1 MKLKNRSNIIKIQ
14 LEVRDKNVTENF
26 RNVKSFLKIL
36 VSTWSDFEK
45 TVGWCWIEVDKVK
58 PHAIYVCHMPSNL
71 HPLICSYS
79 LISITLN
86 RSSITWAS
94 VLVACAGPIWKRLEK
109 LTLLWQYLMRERVHL
124 ELQSTPCMMF
134 SCVWHFVRTNC
145 IPYYIYCNW
154 MNYIYEIWEFFSIY
168 FGFLF
173 RFGILCE
180 QRRTRMCLH
189 ITRASERPADDAIG
203 V

>member
-14 LEVRDKNVTENF
+14 LEVRDKNVNENF

-45 TVGWCWIEVDKVK
+45 TVGWCWIEVDNVK

-71 HPLICSYS
+71 HPLICSSS

-94 VLVACAGPIWKRLEK
+94 VLLRCMCWTNLKEAWKAYV
-109 LTLLWQYLMRERVHL
+109 TLAVPHAWK
-124 ELQSTPCMMF
+124 SP
-134 SCVWHFVRTNC
+134 
-145 IPYYIYCNW
+145 
-154 MNYIYEIWEFFSIY
+154 
-168 FGFLF
+168 
-173 RFGILCE
+173 FGIAEYTMHDVLV
-180 QRRTRMCLH
+180 CLAFCPH
-189 ITRASERPADDAIG
+189 KLHTILYIL
-203 V
+203 